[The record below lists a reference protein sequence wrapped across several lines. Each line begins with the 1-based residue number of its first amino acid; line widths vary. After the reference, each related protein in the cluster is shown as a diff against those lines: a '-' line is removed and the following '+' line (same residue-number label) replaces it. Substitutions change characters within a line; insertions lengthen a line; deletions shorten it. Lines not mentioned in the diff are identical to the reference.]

1 MATVRLAY
9 RRFLATA
16 RTVGRGRARSETAR
30 EFEARLVAEL
40 GPVSAG
46 ALKELT
52 YLYDD
57 VRYGAGPTDA
67 AANLA
72 AQDRSSTV
80 CAALAELP
88 VGTAA
93 GPLRHLAS
101 TTVMPARS
109 GGLARSGAF
118 VSSVAAPVVRR

>member
-40 GPVSAG
+40 GPVSAD

-57 VRYGAGPTDA
+57 VRYGTGRTDA
-67 AANLA
+67 ATNLA
-72 AQDRSSTV
+72 AQDQSSTV

-93 GPLRHLAS
+93 GPKGHVAGTAVSPAPRVGCSFGGIRVDVAS
-101 TTVMPARS
+101 
-109 GGLARSGAF
+109 
-118 VSSVAAPVVRR
+118 PVVRR